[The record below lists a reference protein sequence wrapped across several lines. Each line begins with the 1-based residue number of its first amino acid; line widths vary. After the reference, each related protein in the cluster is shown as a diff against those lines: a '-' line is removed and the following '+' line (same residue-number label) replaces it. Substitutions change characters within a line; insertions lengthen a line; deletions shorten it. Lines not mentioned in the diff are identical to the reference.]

1 MKGRKLGVGEIPP
14 DMMEEI
20 LQGIR
25 CMTWGEAVLVAQD
38 GVLVQV
44 EFSEKRGGAPGG
56 DAPPPPPSDCHA
68 AACRR
73 LAGKIRQ
80 EFSALSFGRL
90 TIVVKQGRVTQME
103 RTEKERFTG
112 LDGEGI

>member
-14 DMMEEI
+14 DIMEEI

-44 EFSEKRGGAPGG
+44 EFSEKRRVDRWD
-56 DAPPPPPSDCHA
+56 DAPPPSACPV

-73 LAGKIRQ
+73 LAGTIRQ
-80 EFSALSFGRL
+80 EVSARSFGRL

-103 RTEKERFTG
+103 RTEKQRFTG